1 MKFWVRQGE
10 QCSEKVMF
18 CASVCISASV
28 FHGLQGGKREKQSQ
42 TESRQ
47 KGREEEEAGGG
58 VLPEGER
65 WNMEH
70 AVLIWL
76 NSVLFYLQ

>member
-1 MKFWVRQGE
+1 MNFWLRQGE
-10 QCSEKVMF
+10 ECSDKVVS
-18 CASVCISASV
+18 CDPVCISASV
-28 FHGLQGGKREKQSQ
+28 FHGLQGGKRKTPSQ

-65 WNMEH
+65 WNIEH
-70 AVLIWL
+70 AVLI
-76 NSVLFYLQ
+76 